1 LTTVLVHGRAAD
13 PRPALPGD
21 TLPSLERLRRH
32 PTLPGGREMMRA
44 RHYLSV
50 LSLVCLAAAA
60 CGGGTSAPA
69 LVELHGAGASFP
81 APLYDRWFKAF
92 VASHPGVRVDYQ
104 SVGSGAGVTQFTNKT
119 VEFGASDSAM
129 TDEEIAKVDKGV
141 QLVPMTAGSVVLAYN
156 LPELTSPLRLSR
168 AAYAGIFLG
177 KITKWND
184 PAIAAANPG
193 TKLPAT
199 NITVVHRADSSG
211 TTFVFTQHLTEINT
225 DWKTGPGTSKSPNWP
240 VGIGSKGNEGV
251 TSSLQQTPGAIGYV
265 EYGYAKQSNL
275 STAALENKAGAY
287 VTASTASG
295 QAALAGNELP
305 ENLRLFLPDPDGRDA
320 YPIVT
325 YTWLLA
331 YRSYDTPDVAN
342 ALKDVIR
349 YCLDEGQKISEEMG
363 YIPLPPS
370 VVAADLKAL
379 DNIK

>member
-1 LTTVLVHGRAAD
+1 
-13 PRPALPGD
+13 
-21 TLPSLERLRRH
+21 
-32 PTLPGGREMMRA
+32 
-44 RHYLSV
+44 V
-50 LSLVCLAAAA
+50 LSLVCLGAAA

-92 VASHPGVRVDYQ
+92 VASHPGIRVDYQ
-104 SVGSGAGVTQFTNKT
+104 SVGSGAGITQFTNKT
-119 VEFGASDSAM
+119 VAFGASDAAM
-129 TDEEIAKVDKGV
+129 TDPEIAKVEKGV
-141 QLVPMTAGSVVLAYN
+141 QLIPMTAGSIVLAYN
-156 LPELTSPLRLSR
+156 LPQLTAPLRLSR

-177 KITKWND
+177 KITKWSD
-184 PAIAAANPG
+184 PAIAASNPG
-193 TKLPAT
+193 VKLPAT
-199 NITVVHRADSSG
+199 NITVVHRADASG
-211 TTFVFTQHLTEINT
+211 TTFVFTQHLTEISA
-225 DWKTGPGTSKSPNWP
+225 DWKAGPGKGTSPNWP

-265 EYGYAKQSNL
+265 EYGYAKQSGL
-275 STAALENKAGAY
+275 TTAALENKTGAY

-305 ENLRLFLPDPDGRDA
+305 ENLRLFMPDPDGQDA

>member
-1 LTTVLVHGRAAD
+1 
-13 PRPALPGD
+13 
-21 TLPSLERLRRH
+21 
-32 PTLPGGREMMRA
+32 MMRA
-44 RHYLSV
+44 RHYISV

-60 CGGGTSAPA
+60 CGGGGTSAPA

-81 APLYDRWFKAF
+81 YPLYDRWFKAF
-92 VASHPGVRVDYQ
+92 VTAHPGVRVDYQ

-119 VEFGASDSAM
+119 VEFGASDAAM
-129 TDEEIAKVDKGV
+129 TDEEISKVEKGV
-141 QLVPMTAGSVVLAYN
+141 QLIPMTAGSIVLAYN
-156 LPELTSPLRLSR
+156 LPELTAPLRLSR

-177 KITKWND
+177 KIKKWND

-193 TKLPAT
+193 AKLPAT

-211 TTFVFTQHLTEINT
+211 TTFVFTQHLTEINA
-225 DWKTGPGTSKSPNWP
+225 DWKAGPGTSKSPNWP

-251 TSSLQQTPGAIGYV
+251 TSSIQQTPGALGYV

-275 STAALENKAGAY
+275 TSAMLENKAGAY
-287 VTASTASG
+287 VAATTASG
-295 QAALAGNELP
+295 QAALAGAQLP
-305 ENLRLFLPDPDGRDA
+305 ENLRLFLPDPDGQEA

-331 YRSYDTPDVAN
+331 YRSYDKPEVAN

-349 YCLDEGQKISEEMG
+349 YCLDEGQKVSEEMG